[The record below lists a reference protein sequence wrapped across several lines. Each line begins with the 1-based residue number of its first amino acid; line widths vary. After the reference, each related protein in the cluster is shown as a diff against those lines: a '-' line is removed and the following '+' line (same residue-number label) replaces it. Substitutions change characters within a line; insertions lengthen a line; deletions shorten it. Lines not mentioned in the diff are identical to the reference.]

1 MPIKNFEKEPGF
13 EYRII
18 NKILDTD
25 TGEYTERTLNRI
37 KQLEKDGFSAIVQD
51 VKTGINQKTIIMR
64 KAIEK
69 PKETE
74 KQSEKQSEKD
84 ALDKEIKKLEQK
96 INPTNKTTKKAKK

>member
-74 KQSEKQSEKD
+74 KQSEKD